1 MIMSYSGIL
10 PCFFVFAKPISVPIW
25 CRLRPRCCLQFVEA
39 ALDKLQR
46 VAQSEA
52 TLMDDIVSLGTGRY
66 VTYIWV
72 MELVN

>member
-1 MIMSYSGIL
+1 
-10 PCFFVFAKPISVPIW
+10 
-25 CRLRPRCCLQFVEA
+25 LQFVEA

-66 VTYIWV
+66 VTWV